1 MNHERMMPPT
11 AAIEAALSEA
21 PERLT
26 GTAASLQ
33 RIQALVLRHLRL
45 LFSSWARLV
54 EIVYWP
60 TMQMLLWGFI
70 TLFLTERTDWLAQA
84 AGTLL
89 SGLLLWEVLYRSQ
102 LGVNLAL
109 LEEIWARNLAT
120 LFVSPLRPWE
130 MIAAMLTVAGIRVA
144 IGTGAAAALAWP
156 LYHYDIFTLGWPLLP
171 FLAALMIMG
180 WSIGLMVA
188 SLLLRVG
195 LGAEGL
201 AWAAIF
207 VLQPI
212 SGIYYPIEVL
222 PGWLQP
228 VAWVLPSAHIF
239 EGMRQVLIDG
249 TIPWRHLAWAFALD
263 GVLVVMAAVAFTR
276 ATRAARRDGRL
287 LASGE

>member
-11 AAIEAALSEA
+11 AAMEAALSEA

-156 LYHYDIFTLGWPLLP
+156 LYHYDIFALGWPLLP

-222 PGWLQP
+222 PGWLQL